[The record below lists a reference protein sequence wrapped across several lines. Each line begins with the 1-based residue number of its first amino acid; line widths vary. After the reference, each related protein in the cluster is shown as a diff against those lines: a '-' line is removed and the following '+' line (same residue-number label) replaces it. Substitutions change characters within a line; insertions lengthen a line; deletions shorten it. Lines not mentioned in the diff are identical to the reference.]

1 MFFMTIIFSFSIA
14 AFFKSLEYKLHIDML
29 LKKEDIV
36 NGYIMKNSKNLLKYQ
51 KYNYMNLFQTVY
63 DCLQLN
69 KRDKALMQIKWIN
82 SMSLSIIKV
91 YRISIFS
98 ISMLL
103 EEKIKKADNYSVQL
117 EYNVYSKLKKSLRT
131 VKNQNQ
137 IIEKIDEI
145 FDILIQKLRKQNKK
159 NIIVVDIYEY
169 DDNITF
175 IFKSDVLKFITE
187 HIKNSC
193 PYAVVEYNIIK
204 IKFKYENPRKLYVTI
219 AEPLNSKKKKFKT
232 INLSDYL

>member
-1 MFFMTIIFSFSIA
+1 MFFITIIFSFSIA
-14 AFFKSLEYKLHIDML
+14 AFFKSLEYKLQIDML

-36 NGYIMKNSKNLLKYQ
+36 NGYIMKNSKNLLKHQ

-175 IFKSDVLKFITE
+175 IFKSDVLKFITD

>member
-1 MFFMTIIFSFSIA
+1 MFFITIIFSFSIM

-29 LKKEDIV
+29 LKKENII
-36 NGYIMKNSKNLLKYQ
+36 NGYIMKNSKDLLKHQRYD
-51 KYNYMNLFQTVY
+51 YINLFQTIY
-63 DCLQLN
+63 DYLDLN
-69 KRDKALMQIKWIN
+69 KKDKALMQIKWIN

-117 EYNVYSKLKKSLRT
+117 EYNVYSKLKESLRT

-145 FDILIQKLRKQNKK
+145 FDIIIQKLHKRNEK
-159 NIIVVDIYEY
+159 NIIAVDIYEY
-169 DDNITF
+169 GDNITF
-175 IFKSDVLKFITE
+175 IFKSDGLNFITE
-187 HIKNSC
+187 HIKNSY
-193 PYAVVEYNIIK
+193 PYAVIEYNIIK
-204 IKFKYENPRKLYVTI
+204 IKFKYENPRRLYLTI
-219 AEPLNSKKKKFKT
+219 TEPLNSKEMEYKT